1 MRNKTMLMLAGLTL
15 LSASLLAACKSDTP
29 TVPLFGM
36 PITITPPPTE
46 RVVPSVTPQIT
57 ATPPEPP
64 TTTVLIDGQ
73 AGDWVEYPILVTDWE
88 DDADQGGFDLKS
100 VQAFTNDQYLYLM
113 LDSYGEIGEYVQV
126 NLYIDVDGD
135 GDQDYMVTFQP
146 GTGQHDLGDLT
157 SGDPVWGL
165 LIDAS
170 SAEGEVVEFKMPLT
184 FLGSSDQFILK
195 SIQVMGGT
203 CCEEEWYVVD
213 DMGPVSIVRTNEIEM
228 TYHEQYLHWLSVPFS
243 GAVSAPFII
252 NDRSFAGARSLEIN
266 ELETYVY
273 VINEFS
279 GELSRVIIDSQSAK
293 FGEAKAIKE
302 DIYVLNDVAINRD
315 ETLAYLC
322 REAGEDDPQMG
333 QNIITR
339 LYLETGDVVTV
350 VDQLTRPTNFV
361 LSQDEKSGFV
371 VDLERGGLYEVNLA
385 TSIVTPVV
393 SGLKEPFAAAVNQA
407 ETMAYITTVPARAGE
422 YPIGDLLSVD
432 IATGEVTTVSAEVIF
447 GATDITL
454 AADGKLA
461 IVTEFGHQ
469 ESCNGSLSVFDV
481 DPYSSAYGEKVVLV
495 SGLCGPHDVKL
506 NQAETIAYL
515 IEFDVGRLSAIR
527 VNMAEILN
535 QFP

>member
-1 MRNKTMLMLAGLTL
+1 MRIKTMLVQAGFTL
-15 LSASLLAACKSDTP
+15 LSASLLAACKHDTA
-29 TVPLFGM
+29 TMPLFGG

-46 RVVPSVTPQIT
+46 RVVPSVTPHVT

-73 AGDWVEYPILVTDWE
+73 AGDWVEYPILLTDWE

-100 VQAFTNDQYLYLM
+100 VRAFTNDQYLYLM

-126 NLYIDVDGD
+126 NLYIDVGSD
-135 GDQDYMVTFQP
+135 GDQDYMVTFRP
-146 GTGQHDLGDLT
+146 GIGQHDFRNLT
-157 SGDPVWGL
+157 AGDPVWGSL
-165 LIDAS
+165 VGAS
-170 SAEGEVVEFKMPLT
+170 SAEGEVVEFKIPLML
-184 FLGSSDQFILK
+184 LGGSEQFILK
-195 SIQVMGGT
+195 SIQVMSGI

-213 DMGPVSIVRTNEIEM
+213 DMGPVSIVRTNEMEM
-228 TYHEQYLHWLSVPFS
+228 AYHEQYLHWLSEPFS
-243 GAVSAPFII
+243 GLVSAPFII
-252 NDRSFAGARSLEIN
+252 NDQDFAGARGLELN
-266 ELETYVY
+266 ESETYAY
-273 VINEFS
+273 VVNEFS
-279 GELSRVIIDSQSAK
+279 GELSVVKIDPESAG
-293 FGEAKAIKE
+293 FGEAKVIEE

-322 REAGEDDPQMG
+322 REAGEDDRQMG

-361 LSQDEKSGFV
+361 LRQDEKRGFV

-393 SGLKEPFAAAVNQA
+393 SGLKEPFAVAVNQA

-422 YPIGDLLSVD
+422 YPMGDLLSVD

-461 IVTEFGHQ
+461 MVTEFGHQ
-469 ESCNGSLSVFDV
+469 RGCDGSLSVFNVNPD
-481 DPYSSAYGEKVVLV
+481 SSTYGEKVVLV

-515 IEFDVGRLSAIR
+515 IEFDVGRMSAIR
-527 VNMAEILN
+527 VNMAEILS